1 MNSEFRDH
9 YETEL
14 RLLYEHARHFAAEYP
29 GIADRLGGLEEELM
43 DPGMK
48 GLLEGSAYLAAR
60 VQLKLKSEFGEF
72 TTALLE
78 QLVPN
83 YLAPIPSFVLV
94 EARPAY
100 DNPNLRK
107 GMRFAAGSTMDAVY
121 VERERRVSCRY
132 TLGSDL
138 TLWPLRLEAA
148 QYHAGPAPLQALGL
162 EVLPSTAAGLRLSFT
177 HRTASP
183 DKDVTGTRPPGAP
196 ANTLSI
202 DALPIHL
209 VGNATDNDAV
219 YEQLFAHCRRITL
232 RYEGDQGDPRF
243 VPLSPETVQQLGF
256 ELTDAL
262 LPDDQRVFA
271 GFETLREFFSFPQK
285 FTGFRLTGL
294 QGALR
299 GVTAS
304 SFELLFEFD
313 SVATR
318 LAPIVTREL
327 FALYAAPAT
336 NLFEMACARIP
347 LDGRTHE
354 HQIIPDRSRWLDF
367 EVHRVL
373 DVFAHYQGRKD
384 KVAVFPLYSLPT
396 TQARLQDALYYSFR
410 RLPRQPTETETRFGR
425 QANYAGTETYLSFS
439 EAASLDDGERA
450 RELSVRALVSNRH
463 LTEHLPVGESGADFR
478 MTEDTSLV
486 LKCIAGPTPPRESL
500 VLIDRKQRGTA
511 ASGPALWR
519 LINILTFNH
528 LGLTNRS
535 AADRAAG
542 LREVLS
548 LFADLSDAFTER
560 QVRGI
565 VSVDTRPV
573 VRRLRQANGF
583 NAARGV
589 EVTITFDEKNYAG
602 AGIMVLG
609 AVLDRFLAQ
618 YTSINSFTQTVIAS
632 THRGTLMRWPARSG
646 QGRPL

>member
-1 MNSEFRDH
+1 MNTEFRDH

-29 GIADRLGGLEEELM
+29 GIADRLGGLEQDLI

-48 GLLEGSAYLAAR
+48 ALLEGSAYMAAR

-78 QLVPN
+78 QFVPN
-83 YLAPIPSFVLV
+83 YLAPLPSFVLV

-107 GMRFAAGSTMDAVY
+107 GLRFEGGSTMDAVY

-132 TLGSDL
+132 TLGSAL
-138 TLWPLRLEAA
+138 TLWPLRLETA
-148 QYHAGPAPLQALGL
+148 QYHAGPAALQALGL
-162 EVLPSTAAGLRLSFT
+162 EVLPGTAAGLRLSFQ
-177 HRTASP
+177 HRITAPES
-183 DKDVTGTRPPGAP
+183 DVAGTRPLGAP
-196 ANTLSI
+196 VNTMAI
-202 DALPIHL
+202 DELPIHL
-209 VGNATDNDAV
+209 IGNATDSDAL

-232 RYEGDQGDPRF
+232 RYEDAGGDPRF
-243 VPLSPETVQQLGF
+243 IPLSPDTLQQLGF
-256 ELTDAL
+256 EPTDAL

-271 GFETLREFFSFPQK
+271 GFETLREFFSFPDK

-294 QGALR
+294 QAPLR
-299 GVTAS
+299 NVPANG
-304 SFELLFEFD
+304 FELIFEFD
-313 SVATR
+313 AAVTR
-318 LAPIVTREL
+318 LAPVVSRAL
-327 FALYAAPAT
+327 FALYAAPAV

-347 LDGRTHE
+347 LDGRNHE
-354 HQIIPDRSRWLDF
+354 HQIVPDRSRWLDY
-367 EVHRVL
+367 EVHRVI

-384 KVAVFPLYSLPT
+384 KVKVFPLYSLPT
-396 TQARLQDALYYSFR
+396 SAVRLADALYYAFR
-410 RLPRQPTETETRFGR
+410 RLPRQPTESETRFGR
-425 QANYAGTETYLSFS
+425 QASYAGTETYLTFT
-439 EAASLDDGERA
+439 EAASIDAGERA

-463 LTEHLPVGESGADFR
+463 LTEHLPVGDSGADFHL
-478 MTEDTSLV
+478 TDDTSLA

-500 VLIDRKQRGTA
+500 VLADRKQRAAT

-519 LINILTFNH
+519 LINILSFNH

-535 AADRAAG
+535 ADDRAGG
-542 LREVLS
+542 LREVLA

-565 VSVDTRPV
+565 VNVQTRPV

-583 NAARGV
+583 NAARGM

-602 AGIMVLG
+602 GGIMVLG
-609 AVLDRFLAQ
+609 AVLDRFLCQ
-618 YTSINSFTQTVIAS
+618 YTAINSFTQTVIAS
-632 THRGTLMRWPARSG
+632 TSRGVVMTWPPRSG
-646 QGRPL
+646 QGGPL